1 MVRMNVQQRYEDIS
15 RISGLSEDIIRRV
28 FKATRQSLASS
39 LKHGERATIPGICT
53 ITPEIKNRIN
63 IGGDSM
69 STYIKLK
76 ASASSAMEAEL
87 GEIDNFNSNE
97 DDTSGIDSEEHG
109 MKKLNFIGNHELPS
123 FRPSKDQIRTTQ
135 INALL

>member
-1 MVRMNVQQRYEDIS
+1 MIRMNIQQRYEDIS

-39 LKHGERATIPGICT
+39 LKHGKRATIPGICT

-76 ASASSAMEAEL
+76 ASASSAMESEL
-87 GEIDNFNSNE
+87 CGIDNFDSNGDE
-97 DDTSGIDSEEHG
+97 TSEIDSEEQV
-109 MKKLNFIGNHELPS
+109 MKRLNFTGNHELPS

-135 INALL
+135 ISALL